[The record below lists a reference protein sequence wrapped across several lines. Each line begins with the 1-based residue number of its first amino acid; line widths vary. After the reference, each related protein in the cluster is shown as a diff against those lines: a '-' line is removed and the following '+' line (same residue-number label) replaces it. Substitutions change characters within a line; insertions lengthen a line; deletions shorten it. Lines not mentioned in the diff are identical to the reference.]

1 MIEGIQVAAEAM
13 SAASNAA
20 VPHQQASAFDVRDF
34 AAALERS
41 GGAAGQPSTAK
52 AGAVAAPVATQPSEG
67 MRSVL
72 MAFDHLNSGAD
83 TIGKMAAQVGKSNEL
98 NPGAILDLTVNCQKF
113 MFQCE
118 LTSNV
123 ANRTSD
129 GISQLFRQQ
138 S

>member
-41 GGAAGQPSTAK
+41 GGAAGQSPAK
-52 AGAVAAPVATQPSEG
+52 ASEVAAPAATQPSEG

>member
-41 GGAAGQPSTAK
+41 GGADGKSPAK
-52 AGAVAAPVATQPSEG
+52 ASEVAAPAATQPSEG